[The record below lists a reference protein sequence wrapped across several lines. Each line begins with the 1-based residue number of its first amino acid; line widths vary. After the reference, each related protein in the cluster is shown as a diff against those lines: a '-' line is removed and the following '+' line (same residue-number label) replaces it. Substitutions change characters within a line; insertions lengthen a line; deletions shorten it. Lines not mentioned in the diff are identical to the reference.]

1 MQAIL
6 YLPYYDYND
15 EAFDVGDNY
24 YKNNSDYVNAMQQN
38 FQATNNAVANK
49 MANYI
54 NGQSVS
60 DYQSIDG
67 QTYRFAKT
75 SQDSEEKASYSE
87 CECIVYGEDGKDK
100 TIDDFVSECVS
111 NDVQLYVLKLNF
123 DTIGDEFEEELILW
137 TNEHNGLKRFSNDED
152 WIFENE
158 PKRNLKLKFIN
169 KANEEKFAELVNCKI
184 MERQGLNIY
193 VVLAEDVKLI
203 NKIK

>member
-15 EAFDVGDNY
+15 EAFDVGNDY

-67 QTYRFAKT
+67 QTYRFAK
-75 SQDSEEKASYSE
+75 QA
-87 CECIVYGEDGKDK
+87 K
-100 TIDDFVSECVS
+100 TAKKKRPIPNVSALCMARMAKIR
-111 NDVQLYVLKLNF
+111 QLMTLFQNAYQTTF
-123 DTIGDEFEEELILW
+123 
-137 TNEHNGLKRFSNDED
+137 
-152 WIFENE
+152 
-158 PKRNLKLKFIN
+158 
-169 KANEEKFAELVNCKI
+169 NC
-184 MERQGLNIY
+184 MS
-193 VVLAEDVKLI
+193 
-203 NKIK
+203 